1 MPEVRGRNWDSS
13 SAFAG
18 AVNGRWP
25 CEVLQPPSACRF
37 SEGRGTC
44 GSVGCAGGLVR
55 REVAIGFELLLPG
68 LGFSKCSCSGR
79 FSSVLSLL
87 NFLCLLIMRVP
98 ADEVVRL

>member
-25 CEVLQPPSACRF
+25 CEVLQPLSACRF

-44 GSVGCAGGLVR
+44 SSVGCAGGLVR

-68 LGFSKCSCSGR
+68 LGFSKGSCSGR
-79 FSSVLSLL
+79 FFVGAVSSEFSVFVNYESSG
-87 NFLCLLIMRVP
+87 R
-98 ADEVVRL
+98 